1 MKVAIIGRGFG
12 SYAMK
17 PAFEARGWEAEL
29 VPSRDADAVAAACA
43 GDADLIAV
51 HSPPF
56 QHREHVLRAV
66 EAGKDVLCDKPF
78 GKNAAEARE
87 MRDAAKAAGVLHFLN
102 FEFRQQPALLKVK
115 DLLDSG
121 AIGQLHHIA
130 VTAHAN
136 YMGGRPHGWL
146 NEAENGGGWIGA
158 WGSHQ
163 IDAVRWLA
171 DSAIADVS
179 ATTRI
184 DVLER
189 PGADGNPVRATAED
203 GFTASFTLENGVTVV
218 LDAAFAAP
226 MNLPGITR
234 LLGSG
239 GAIDIENNA
248 VATVHRPDSEPEV
261 IDHSADWQKK
271 VWPAIYNWIG
281 EIEKAR
287 ATRTQIAPS
296 FDEGVAA
303 AEVMDRMKS

>member
-56 QHREHVLRAV
+56 QHRDHVLQAI

-115 DLLDSG
+115 ELLDG
-121 AIGQLHHIA
+121 GMIGQLHHIA

-146 NEAENGGGWIGA
+146 NDAEKGGGWIGA

-163 IDAVRWLA
+163 IDAIRWLTGSEYA
-171 DSAIADVS
+171 ECDC
-179 ATTRI
+179 TTRI
-184 DVLER
+184 DVPER
-189 PGADGNPVRATAED
+189 PGEDGHPVRATAED
-203 GFTASFTLENGVTVV
+203 AFTASFTMETGVTAI

-234 LLGSG
+234 LLGSK

-248 VATVHRPDSEPEV
+248 VATLRLPDVEPEV
-261 IDHSADWQKK
+261 FDHSADWQKK

-281 EIEKAR
+281 EIEAAR
-287 ATRTQIAPS
+287 ASRSQIAPS
-296 FDEGVAA
+296 FEEGVVV
-303 AEVMDRMKS
+303 AEVMDRLRA